1 MTIAAYVL
9 MGLGVAFVFVGS
21 LGMLRFRDVYS
32 RLQASGVSDN
42 AGLGLILIGLIL
54 HSGWDRHDI
63 TLLLLLLLMLI
74 TNPIVTHS
82 VARSAF
88 VQRHR
93 EEGER

>member
-1 MTIAAYVL
+1 MTITAIVL
-9 MGLGVAFVFVGS
+9 MALGVAFVFVGS

-63 TLLLLLLLMLI
+63 TLLLLLFLMLI

>member
-1 MTIAAYVL
+1 MTIAAIIL
-9 MGLGVAFVFVGS
+9 MALGVGFVFVGS

-93 EEGER
+93 EEGEQ

>member
-1 MTIAAYVL
+1 MTIAAFIL
-9 MGLGVAFVFVGS
+9 IGIGIGFVFVGTF
-21 LGMLRFRDVYS
+21 GMLRFRDVYS

-54 HSGWDRHDI
+54 HSGWNRHDI
-63 TLLLLLLLMLI
+63 TLLLLLFLMLV

-82 VARSAF
+82 IARSAF

-93 EEGER
+93 SEDRS

>member
-1 MTIAAYVL
+1 MNIAGTVL
-9 MGLGVAFVFVGS
+9 IVLGVAFVYIGSVG
-21 LGMLRFRDVYS
+21 LLRFRDVYS

-54 HSGWDRHDI
+54 RSGWNRHDAVLLV
-63 TLLLLLLLMLI
+63 LLLLLLI

-88 VQRHR
+88 VQGHR
-93 EEGER
+93 EEDEP

>member
-9 MGLGVAFVFVGS
+9 MGLGVGFVFVGS

-93 EEGER
+93 KEGER

>member
-9 MGLGVAFVFVGS
+9 MGLGVGFVFVGS
-21 LGMLRFRDVYS
+21 VGLLRFRDIFS

-42 AGLGLILIGLIL
+42 AGLGLILMGLIL
-54 HSGWDRHDI
+54 HSGWNRHDI
-63 TLLLLLLLMLI
+63 TLVLLLLLMLI

-88 VQRHR
+88 VQQHR
-93 EEGER
+93 EESER

>member
-1 MTIAAYVL
+1 MTIAAYVI
-9 MGLGVAFVFVGS
+9 MGVGVGFVLIGS
-21 LGMLRFRDVYS
+21 LGMLRFRDIYS

-63 TLLLLLLLMLI
+63 TLVLLLLLMLI

-88 VQRHR
+88 VQGHR
-93 EEGER
+93 EEDEQ

>member
-9 MGLGVAFVFVGS
+9 MGIGVGLVFVGS
-21 LGMLRFRDVYS
+21 VGMLRFRDIYS

-42 AGLGLILIGLIL
+42 AGLGLILMGLIL

-63 TLLLLLLLMLI
+63 TLVLVLFLMLI

-82 VARSAF
+82 IARSAF
-88 VQRHR
+88 VQQHR
-93 EEGER
+93 EERDR

>member
-9 MGLGVAFVFVGS
+9 MGLGVGFVFVGS
-21 LGMLRFRDVYS
+21 LGILRFSDVYS

-63 TLLLLLLLMLI
+63 TLLLLLLLMLV

>member
-1 MTIAAYVL
+1 MTIAAYIVI
-9 MGLGVAFVFVGS
+9 GLGVAFVFVGT

-42 AGLGLILIGLIL
+42 AGLGLILIGLVL
-54 HSGWDRHDI
+54 HSGWQRHDI

-82 VARSAF
+82 IARSAF
-88 VQRHR
+88 VQRHQ
-93 EEGER
+93 EEEEQ

>member
-1 MTIAAYVL
+1 MTIAAYVI
-9 MGLGVAFVFVGS
+9 MGVGVGFVLIGS
-21 LGMLRFRDVYS
+21 LGMLRFRDIYS

-54 HSGWDRHDI
+54 HSGWDRHDV

-88 VQRHR
+88 VQEHR
-93 EEGER
+93 EGDEQ